1 MCDCGVF
8 LATIAFY
15 CINFYFPCCRLYS
28 NEDARDKIIRILH
41 VTFAGDEIIDDVL
54 LHNAIPITLGTIQS
68 GCIRNRMVA
77 FSNGLR
83 NSDSALE
90 KLECMTPPSTICYAM
105 TQSCTVTPDESK
117 MVSLQSPS
125 LPTPRPLCNAL
136 QCPARRS

>member
-1 MCDCGVF
+1 MSVSVADTNSEGDVF
-8 LATIAFY
+8 LAMIAFY

-41 VTFAGDEIIDDVL
+41 VTFAGDEIIDEAL

-77 FSNGLR
+77 FLNGLR

-90 KLECMTPPSTICYAM
+90 KLECMVPPSTICYDFFW
-105 TQSCTVTPDESK
+105 T
-117 MVSLQSPS
+117 
-125 LPTPRPLCNAL
+125 
-136 QCPARRS
+136 